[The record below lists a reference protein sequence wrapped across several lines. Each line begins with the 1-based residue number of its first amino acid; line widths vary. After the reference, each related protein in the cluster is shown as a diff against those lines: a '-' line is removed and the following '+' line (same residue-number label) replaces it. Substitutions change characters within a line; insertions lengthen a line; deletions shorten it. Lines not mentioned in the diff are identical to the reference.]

1 MKKTPNKLFEQLSK
15 EFTSKKEKEVI
26 NEELGKIVELKP
38 LVQLEPTAKEPFWTK
53 FESFIAEGNSLE
65 PIVNDDMKYNTKE
78 GDEKI
83 KSNEGKF
90 SMDNNLAGSYKVSE
104 EVKNIESHNYDYDPS
119 VENINNVNPQEVLT
133 GMQLEISYN
142 KELSLDEAK

>member
-15 EFTSKKEKEVI
+15 EFTSKKEKEAI

-78 GDEKI
+78 GDERYRTMSSANSPDI
-83 KSNEGKF
+83 AFVG
-90 SMDNNLAGSYKVSE
+90 
-104 EVKNIESHNYDYDPS
+104 EVVEDSHNLLTDQL
-119 VENINNVNPQEVLT
+119 VENLRRIGYEVSVT
-133 GMQLEISYN
+133 RGI
-142 KELSLDEAK
+142 